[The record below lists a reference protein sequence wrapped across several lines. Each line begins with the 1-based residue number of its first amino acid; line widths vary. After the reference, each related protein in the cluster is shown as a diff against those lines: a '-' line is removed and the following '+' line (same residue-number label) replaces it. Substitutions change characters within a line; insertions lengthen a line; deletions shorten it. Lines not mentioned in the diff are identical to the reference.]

1 MLIKRK
7 GYLVGTNN
15 QMLVIA
21 MIMKILWLE
30 FMFVSQLKLV
40 KTSLNELFEDF
51 VHLINIDVLPS
62 NGVTYLKSKP

>member
-15 QMLVIA
+15 QMLVIV

-40 KTSLNELFEDF
+40 KTLLNELFEDF
-51 VHLINIDVLPS
+51 VYLINIDVLPS